1 MEILFNIEIIADDDG
16 IVTSRITK
24 NGEIADVDSLTAVDK
39 FTILA
44 GLKSKKNGVLES
56 INNSS
61 NTHRELLMDFFIDAL
76 KKET

>member
-1 MEILFNIEIIADDDG
+1 MEILFNIEIIVDDDD
-16 IVTSRITK
+16 IVTSQLIK
-24 NGEIADVDSLTAVDK
+24 DGELVDIDSLTAADK

-61 NTHRELLMDFFIDAL
+61 NTHQEPLMDFFVDTL
-76 KKET
+76 KKEM